1 MSNVESRPIESTEY
15 RILEVEVSG
24 ERFFEPINLR
34 NMINEIN
41 IYEHIDKPFLTA
53 TMVFTDNESL
63 YTRIGFLGTERIKI
77 KIAVDNIADPDFSIE
92 KHFVVSEVQASAK
105 INDTNEVFVLHMIE
119 VSGYISKL
127 TRVSKSFDGT
137 PVDIIK
143 KIMNTYLST
152 ATGTGDPL
160 ELKILGKN
168 NEADH
173 KMRVI
178 VPNMTPMKAMNWIK
192 KSASTIDGM
201 PYFLFSCVADDK
213 LRFVDLETILS
224 SKPLNIGNPYIYS
237 QAGARSD
244 ITNLIENSYIISNL
258 SSAGKE
264 NQIELAVKGLVS
276 STYNFLDHTTGSF
289 ESQKFNVNDMF
300 QKLKDKGSIFK
311 KQQNQEVL
319 DNTTLIGNT
328 GNSTMLEYDTKSIT
342 QIATTGLYNNGISNY
357 HDAPDISSHMNKAR
371 SLSMRHFLH
380 KSSINITVPGRNFI
394 SDEKNVSIGNIIDVK
409 VLLNLGDILKRDNKR
424 SGEHMI
430 YAVRHHFSGKAYHA
444 IVSCTK
450 LTNEE
455 EPT

>member
-1 MSNVESRPIESTEY
+1 MPNIDNRPKEATDF
-15 RILEVEVSG
+15 RILEVLVDG
-24 ERFFEPINLR
+24 ERFSEAFNLR

-53 TMVFTDNESL
+53 TMIFTDNESL

-77 KIAVDNIADPDFSIE
+77 KIAVDDLQDPDFCIE

-105 INDTNEVFVLHMIE
+105 ANDTNEVIILHLIE

-160 ELKILGKN
+160 ELKILGKA

-178 VPNMTPMKAMNWIK
+178 IPNMTPMKAMNWIK

-201 PYFLFSCVADDK
+201 PYFLFSCIADDK
-213 LRFVDLETILS
+213 LRFIDLETILS
-224 SKPLNIGNPYIYS
+224 GNVLNRERPYLYS
-237 QAGARSD
+237 ASGTQGD
-244 ITNLIENSYIISNL
+244 ITDLIGNSYIISNITH
-258 SSAGKE
+258 AGKE
-264 NQIELAVKGLVS
+264 NQIELAIKGMVS

-289 ESQKFNVNDMF
+289 QSQKLNINDMF
-300 QKLKDKGSIFK
+300 QSLKDKGVFK
-311 KQQNQEVL
+311 AGQAEEIL
-319 DNTTLIGNT
+319 DNTTLIGNIE
-328 GNSTMLEYDTKSIT
+328 NSTMLEYDTKSIT
-342 QIATTGLYNNGISNY
+342 QIATTGLYNNAVSNY
-357 HDAPDISSHMNKAR
+357 HDAPDISSHMNKAK

-394 SDEKNVSIGNIIDVK
+394 NDKKNVSIGNIINLK
-409 VLLNLGDILKRDNKR
+409 ILLNLGDNIKKDNKR
-424 SGEHMI
+424 SGEHMV

-450 LTNEE
+450 LMNEE